1 MNQKDIAVL
10 VFFIGLSLIG
20 YIYMVNYNIREGLTS
35 RKGGSKG
42 GNSSSSK
49 DDSEDCG
56 LGGNAAGYASKLKS
70 ASTKISDSLNVS
82 KYRSDYE
89 NCIMNAEDLVNNM
102 MLKAALCIDISNEDN
117 TKEAI
122 EKMVALGHAKQV
134 LNDIMK
140 FVDSQ

>member
-20 YIYMVNYNIREGLTS
+20 YIYMVNYSMREGLTT
-35 RKGGSKG
+35 RKGGSK
-42 GNSSSSK
+42 NSSS

-70 ASTKISDSLNVS
+70 ASTKISDSLNIS

-89 NCIMNAEDLVNNM
+89 NCIMNAEDLVSHM

-122 EKMVALGHAKQV
+122 EKLVALGHAKQV

>member
-20 YIYMVNYNIREGLTS
+20 YIYMVNYSMREGLAN
-35 RKGGSKG
+35 RKGGS
-42 GNSSSSK
+42 SSGSNSK

-70 ASTKISDSLNVS
+70 ASIKISDSLNIS
-82 KYRSDYE
+82 KYRSEYE
-89 NCIMNAEDLVNNM
+89 NCIMNAEDLVSHM

>member
-10 VFFIGLSLIG
+10 VFFIGLSLVG
-20 YIYMVNYNIREGLTS
+20 YIYMVNYSMREGLAN
-35 RKGGSKG
+35 RKGGG
-42 GNSSSSK
+42 SSSSRSSK

-70 ASTKISDSLNVS
+70 ASTKISDSLNIS

-89 NCIMNAEDLVNNM
+89 NCIMNAEDLVSHM
-102 MLKAALCIDISNEDN
+102 MLKTALCIDISNEDN
-117 TKEAI
+117 TKESI
-122 EKMVALGHAKQV
+122 EKLVALGHAKQV
-134 LNDIMK
+134 LNETMK